1 MGKKAVCLLSGGI
14 DSCVSAFIAKQEGYE
29 IYALSFD
36 YHQRHKKEL
45 NSAKKIAS
53 ALKAKNHI
61 VFDLDLEKFGKSSLT
76 DLNLKPERDH
86 KIQDIGKI
94 IPSTYVPGRNTVF
107 LSIGLAYA
115 ESIEADTIFIGVTST
130 DYSGYPD
137 CRPDY
142 IDAFQKLADI
152 ATKRTVDG
160 KKISIVAPLLK
171 LSKSEIIKKG
181 LDLDAPLEQ
190 TWSCYYGREDAC
202 GRCDSCI
209 LRLKGFKDLGLPDPL
224 EYEKK

>member
-14 DSCVSAFIAKQEGYE
+14 DSCVSAFSAKQEGYE

-152 ATKRTVDG
+152 ATKRTIDG

-181 LDLDAPLEQ
+181 LDLDAPLGQ

-209 LRLKGFKDLGLPDPL
+209 LRLKGFKDLGLTDPL

>member
-209 LRLKGFKDLGLPDPL
+209 LRLKGFKDLGLTDPL